1 MRKKN
6 IILLASII
14 LFFVPTFVLITNVNE
29 SNISHAAYVRARP
42 ESSGQILID
51 PSLKVETIFKDGLKG
66 PTTGMA
72 FLGPNDI
79 LVLEKNTGKVQRI
92 LNGNLQ
98 ENPLLQVNVGTEVE
112 LGLLGIATSNNQ
124 EGKTSVFLYY
134 SEANSSGVVVGKAN
148 SSGVVVG
155 NRLYK
160 YELVDNR
167 LVNPLLLLNLPA
179 TSPIPGHENN
189 HNGGKLVIGPDN
201 NVYVIV
207 GDVGGRMGNI
217 QNIMR
222 GNSPDGTSGILRVT
236 QDGKSVDDGP
246 FGSSV
251 PNILYYAYGI
261 RNSFGFDFDPVTGN
275 LWDSE
280 NGGIDKDEINYV
292 YPGFNSGWRKAMG
305 MALLRFNPN
314 QDLFSFEGKGN
325 YSDPE
330 FVWKVTV
337 APTALKF
344 LNSTK
349 LGTQYE
355 NTIFVG
361 DVKTGNLYN
370 FKLDSD
376 RKQLLLE
383 PPLNDRVADTPDEV
397 QSIVFGQGFGV
408 ITDIQV
414 GPDGYLY
421 ILGING
427 SIYRVVPA

>member
-1 MRKKN
+1 MRKEV
-6 IILLASII
+6 IVLAFLILLLSS
-14 LFFVPTFVLITNVNE
+14 TYVLISSISEN
-29 SNISHAAYVRARP
+29 NISYAAYVRALP
-42 ESSGQILID
+42 ESSGQDLVD
-51 PSLKVETIFKDGLKG
+51 PSLKVELFFKDGIKG
-66 PTTGMA
+66 PATSMA
-72 FLGPNDI
+72 FLGPDDI

-92 LNGNLQ
+92 LNGSLQ
-98 ENPLLQVNVGTEVE
+98 QTPLLQVKVGTEVE
-112 LGLLGIATSNNQ
+112 LGMLGIAISKSQ
-124 EGKTSVFLYY
+124 LGKTFVFLYY
-134 SEANSSGVVVGKAN
+134 TEANTSGIVI
-148 SSGVVVG
+148 G
-155 NRLYK
+155 NRLYR
-160 YELVDNR
+160 YELIDNK
-167 LVNPLLLLNLPA
+167 LVNPLLLLDLPA
-179 TSPIPGHENN
+179 TSTIVGHENN
-189 HNGGKLVIGPDN
+189 HNGGKVVIGPDN
-201 NVYVIV
+201 NVYLVV

-236 QDGKSVDDGP
+236 QEGKSVHNGP
-246 FGSSV
+246 FGNSV

-305 MALLRFNPN
+305 MALTRFDPN
-314 QDLFSFEGKGN
+314 EDLFYFDGKGK

-330 FVWKVTV
+330 FVWKETV

-349 LGTQYE
+349 LGSEYE

-370 FKLDSD
+370 FKLDST
-376 RKQLLLE
+376 REQLQLN
-383 PPLNDRVADTPDEV
+383 PPLDDKVADIPQEI
-397 QSIVFGQGFGV
+397 QSIVFGKGFGV

-414 GPDGYLY
+414 GSDGYLY
-421 ILGING
+421 ILGIDG
-427 SIYRVVPA
+427 TIYKIVPT

>member
-6 IILLASII
+6 IILLVSII

-92 LNGNLQ
+92 LDGNLQ
-98 ENPLLQVNVGTEVE
+98 ENPLLQVKVGTQVE

-134 SEANSSGVVVGKAN
+134 SEAN

-275 LWDSE
+275 RWDSE

-305 MALLRFNPN
+305 MALQRFDPN

-397 QSIVFGQGFGV
+397 QSVVFGQGFGV

>member
-1 MRKKN
+1 MRKKIIVLTL
-6 IILLASII
+6 IILLLGSA
-14 LFFVPTFVLITNVNE
+14 LALIANVNE
-29 SNISHAAYVRARP
+29 NNISYAAYVRALP
-42 ESSGQILID
+42 ESSGQVLVD
-51 PSLKVETIFKDGLKG
+51 PSLKVELFFKDGLKG
-66 PTTGMA
+66 PATSMA
-72 FLGPNDI
+72 FLAPDDI

-92 LNGNLQ
+92 VNGSLQ
-98 ENPLLQVNVGTEVE
+98 QNPLLQVKVGTEVE
-112 LGLLGIATSNNQ
+112 LGMLGIAISKSQ
-124 EGKTSVFLYY
+124 QGKTFVFLYY
-134 SEANSSGVVVGKAN
+134 TEANSTGIVI
-148 SSGVVVG
+148 G
-155 NRLYK
+155 NRLYR
-160 YELVDNR
+160 YELIDNK

-179 TSPIPGHENN
+179 TSPIVGHENN
-189 HNGGKLVIGPDN
+189 HNGGKVVIGPDN
-201 NVYVIV
+201 NVYLVV

-222 GNSPDGTSGILRVT
+222 GSSPDGTSGILRVT
-236 QDGKSVDDGP
+236 QDGKSVHNGP

-305 MALLRFNPN
+305 MALSRFDPN
-314 QDLFSFEGKGN
+314 EDLFYFDGKGN

-330 FVWKVTV
+330 FVWKETV

-344 LNSTK
+344 LNSSK
-349 LGTQYE
+349 LGSQYE

-370 FKLDSD
+370 FRLDSA
-376 RKQLLLE
+376 REQLLLDS
-383 PPLNDRVADTPDEV
+383 PLNDKVADTPQEIQD
-397 QSIVFGQGFGV
+397 IVFGRGFGV

-414 GPDGYLY
+414 GSDGYLY
-421 ILGING
+421 ILGIDG
-427 SIYRVVPA
+427 TIYKIVPA

>member
-1 MRKKN
+1 MQRK
-6 IILLASII
+6 IIVLAFLILLLSS
-14 LFFVPTFVLITNVNE
+14 TYVLISSISEN
-29 SNISHAAYVRARP
+29 NISYAAYVRALP
-42 ESSGQILID
+42 ESSGQNLVD
-51 PSLKVETIFKDGLKG
+51 PSLKVELFFKDGIKG
-66 PTTGMA
+66 PATSMA
-72 FLGPNDI
+72 FLGPDDI

-92 LNGNLQ
+92 LNGSLQ
-98 ENPLLQVNVGTEVE
+98 QTPLIQVKVGTEVE
-112 LGLLGIATSNNQ
+112 LGMLGIAISKNQ
-124 EGKTSVFLYY
+124 LGKTFVFLYY
-134 SEANSSGVVVGKAN
+134 TEANNSGIVI
-148 SSGVVVG
+148 G
-155 NRLYK
+155 NRLYR
-160 YELVDNR
+160 YELIDNK
-167 LVNPLLLLNLPA
+167 LVNPLLLLDLPA
-179 TSPIPGHENN
+179 TSTIVGHENN
-189 HNGGKLVIGPDN
+189 HNGGKVAIGPDN
-201 NVYVIV
+201 NVYLVV

-236 QDGKSVDDGP
+236 QEGKSVHNGP
-246 FGSSV
+246 FGNSV

-305 MALLRFNPN
+305 MALTRFDPN
-314 QDLFSFEGKGN
+314 EDLFYFEGKGK

-330 FVWKVTV
+330 FVWKETV

-349 LGTQYE
+349 LGSEYE

-370 FKLDSD
+370 FKLDST
-376 RKQLLLE
+376 REQLQLN
-383 PPLNDRVADTPDEV
+383 PPLDDKVADIPQEI
-397 QSIVFGQGFGV
+397 QSIIFGKGFGV

-414 GPDGYLY
+414 GSDGFLY
-421 ILGING
+421 ILGIDG
-427 SIYRVVPA
+427 TIYKIVPSKILTE

>member
-1 MRKKN
+1 LMSKRKV
-6 IILLASII
+6 I
-14 LFFVPTFVLITNVNE
+14 LFTSLITLIIPTFAFITNFNDN
-29 SNISHAAYVRARP
+29 NISHAFYVRARP
-42 ESSGQILID
+42 ESSGQVLID
-51 PSLKVETIFKDGLKG
+51 PSLKVEPVFSDGLKG
-66 PTTGMA
+66 PTTSMA

-92 LNGNLQ
+92 LNGILQ
-98 ENPLLQVNVGTEVE
+98 EKPLLQANVSTEIE
-112 LGLLGIATSNNQ
+112 LGMLGIAISKNQ
-124 EGKTSVFLYY
+124 AGKPFVFLYY
-134 SEANSSGVVVGKAN
+134 SEANSSGTVL
-148 SSGVVVG
+148 G
-155 NRLYK
+155 NRLYR
-160 YELVDNR
+160 YELVDGR

-179 TSPIPGHENN
+179 TSPIVGHENN
-189 HNGGKLVIGPDN
+189 HNGGKVVIGPDK

-207 GDVGGRMGNI
+207 GDVGGRIGNV
-217 QNIMR
+217 QNIIR

-236 QDGKSVDDGP
+236 QDGKSVENGP

-251 PNILYYAYGI
+251 PNTLYYAYGI

-275 LWDSE
+275 LWDTE

-292 YPGFNSGWRKAMG
+292 FPGFNSGWRKTMG
-305 MALLRFNPN
+305 MAVSRFDP
-314 QDLFSFEGKGN
+314 QEDLFNFAGKAK

-330 FVWKVTV
+330 FVWKQTV

-349 LGTQYE
+349 LGSQYA

-370 FKLDSD
+370 FKLDTD
-376 RKQLLLE
+376 RKQLLLK
-383 PPLNDRVADTPDEV
+383 PPLEDKVADTPDEI
-397 QSIVFGQGFGV
+397 QSAVFGQGFGV

-421 ILGING
+421 ILGITGN
-427 SIYRVVPA
+427 IYRIVPV

>member
-1 MRKKN
+1 MRRK
-6 IILLASII
+6 IIVLALLILLLSS
-14 LFFVPTFVLITNVNE
+14 TFVLV
-29 SNISHAAYVRARP
+29 SSISENKISYAAYVRALP
-42 ESSGQILID
+42 ESTGQDLVD
-51 PSLKVETIFKDGLKG
+51 PSLKVELFFKGDIIGSA
-66 PTTGMA
+66 TSMS
-72 FLGPNDI
+72 FLGPDDI
-79 LVLEKNTGKVQRI
+79 LLLEKNTGKVHRI
-92 LNGNLQ
+92 LNGSLQ
-98 ENPLLQVNVGTEVE
+98 QSPVLQVKVGTEVE
-112 LGLLGIATSNNQ
+112 LGMLGIAISKNQ
-124 EGKTSVFLYY
+124 QGKTFVFLYY
-134 SEANSSGVVVGKAN
+134 TEANNSGIVI
-148 SSGVVVG
+148 G
-155 NRLYK
+155 NRLYR
-160 YELVDNR
+160 YELIDNK

-179 TSPIPGHENN
+179 SSPIVGHENN
-189 HNGGKLVIGPDN
+189 HNGGKVVIGPDN
-201 NVYVIV
+201 NVYLVV

-236 QDGKSVDDGP
+236 QEGKSVHNGP

-305 MALLRFNPN
+305 MALSSFDPN
-314 QDLFSFEGKGN
+314 EDLFYFDGKGK

-330 FVWKVTV
+330 FVWKETV

-349 LGTQYE
+349 LGSEYE

-370 FKLDSD
+370 FKLDAT
-376 RKQLLLE
+376 REQLQLS
-383 PPLNDRVADTPDEV
+383 PPLDDKVADTLQEI
-397 QSIVFGQGFGV
+397 QGIIFGKGFGV

-414 GPDGYLY
+414 GSDGFLY
-421 ILGING
+421 ILGIDG
-427 SIYRVVPA
+427 TIYKIVTT

>member
-1 MRKKN
+1 MRKKDI
-6 IILLASII
+6 IILTSII
-14 LFFVPTFVLITNVNE
+14 LFFVPTFALISNVNE

-42 ESSGQILID
+42 ESSGQVLID
-51 PSLKVETIFKDGLKG
+51 PSLKVEIIFKDGLKG
-66 PTTGMA
+66 PTTGMT
-72 FLGPNDI
+72 FLAPNDI

-92 LNGNLQ
+92 IDGNLQ
-98 ENPLLQVNVGTEVE
+98 ENPLLQVSVGTEVE
-112 LGLLGIATSNNQ
+112 LGMLGIAISKNQ
-124 EGKTSVFLYY
+124 DGKTFVFLYY
-134 SEANSSGVVVGKAN
+134 SEAGSTGVVIA
-148 SSGVVVG
+148 

-160 YELVDNR
+160 YELVEDR
-167 LVNPLLLLNLPA
+167 LVNPVLLLNLPA
-179 TSPIPGHENN
+179 TSPIVGHENN
-189 HNGGKLVIGPDN
+189 HNGGKIVIGPDN
-201 NVYVIV
+201 NVYVVV
-207 GDVGGRMGNI
+207 GDVGGRMGNS

-246 FGSSV
+246 FGSAV

-261 RNSFGFDFDPVTGN
+261 RNSFGFDFDPITGN

-305 MALLRFNPN
+305 MALQTFDPN
-314 QDLFSFEGKGN
+314 EDLFSFDGKGK

-330 FVWKVTV
+330 FVWKETV

-344 LNSTK
+344 LNSSK
-349 LGTQYE
+349 LGSQYE

-383 PPLNDRVADTPDEV
+383 PPLDDRVADTPDEV

-408 ITDIQV
+408 ITDIKV

-427 SIYRVVPA
+427 SIYRIVPA

>member
-1 MRKKN
+1 MSKRKV
-6 IILLASII
+6 I
-14 LFFVPTFVLITNVNE
+14 LFTSLITLIIPTFAFITNFNDN
-29 SNISHAAYVRARP
+29 NISHAFYVRARP
-42 ESSGQILID
+42 ESSGQVLID
-51 PSLKVETIFKDGLKG
+51 PSLKVEPVFSDGLKG
-66 PTTGMA
+66 PTTSMA

-98 ENPLLQVNVGTEVE
+98 EKPLLQANVSTEVE
-112 LGLLGIATSNNQ
+112 LGMLGIAISKNQ
-124 EGKTSVFLYY
+124 AGKPFVFLYY
-134 SEANSSGVVVGKAN
+134 SEANSSGTVL
-148 SSGVVVG
+148 G
-155 NRLYK
+155 NRLYR
-160 YELVDNR
+160 YELVDGR

-179 TSPIPGHENN
+179 TSPIVGHENN
-189 HNGGKLVIGPDN
+189 HNGGKVVIGPDK

-207 GDVGGRMGNI
+207 GDVGGRIGNV
-217 QNIMR
+217 QNIIR

-236 QDGKSVDDGP
+236 QDGKSVENGP

-251 PNILYYAYGI
+251 PNTLYYAYGI

-275 LWDSE
+275 LWDTE

-292 YPGFNSGWRKAMG
+292 FPGFNSGWRKTMG
-305 MALLRFNPN
+305 MAVSRFDP
-314 QDLFSFEGKGN
+314 QEDLFNFDGKAK

-330 FVWKVTV
+330 FVWKQTV

-349 LGTQYE
+349 LGSQYA

-370 FKLDSD
+370 FKLDTD
-376 RKQLLLE
+376 RKQLLLK
-383 PPLNDRVADTPDEV
+383 PPLEDKVADTPDEI
-397 QSIVFGQGFGV
+397 QSAVFGQGFGV

-427 SIYRVVPA
+427 NIYRIVPV

>member
-1 MRKKN
+1 MRKKIIVLTL
-6 IILLASII
+6 IILLLGSTLA
-14 LFFVPTFVLITNVNE
+14 LIANVNE
-29 SNISHAAYVRARP
+29 NNISYAAYVRALP
-42 ESSGQILID
+42 ESSGQVLVD
-51 PSLKVETIFKDGLKG
+51 PSLKVELFFKDGLKG
-66 PTTGMA
+66 PATSMA
-72 FLGPNDI
+72 FLAPDDI

-92 LNGNLQ
+92 VNGSLQ
-98 ENPLLQVNVGTEVE
+98 QNPLLQVKVGTEVE
-112 LGLLGIATSNNQ
+112 LGMLGIAISKSQ
-124 EGKTSVFLYY
+124 QGKTFVFLYY
-134 SEANSSGVVVGKAN
+134 TEANSSGIVI
-148 SSGVVVG
+148 G
-155 NRLYK
+155 NRLYR
-160 YELVDNR
+160 YELIDNK

-179 TSPIPGHENN
+179 TSPIVGHENN
-189 HNGGKLVIGPDN
+189 HNGGKVVIGPDN
-201 NVYVIV
+201 NVYLVV

-222 GNSPDGTSGILRVT
+222 GSSPDGTSGILRVT
-236 QDGKSVDDGP
+236 QDGKSVHNGP

-305 MALLRFNPN
+305 MALSRFDPN
-314 QDLFSFEGKGN
+314 EDLFYFDGKGN

-330 FVWKVTV
+330 FVWKETV

-344 LNSTK
+344 LNSSK
-349 LGTQYE
+349 LGSQYE

-370 FKLDSD
+370 FRLDSA
-376 RKQLLLE
+376 REQLLLD
-383 PPLNDRVADTPDEV
+383 PPLNDKVADTPQEIQD
-397 QSIVFGQGFGV
+397 IVFGRGFGV

-414 GPDGYLY
+414 GSDGYLY
-421 ILGING
+421 ILGIDG
-427 SIYRVVPA
+427 TIYKIVPA

>member
-1 MRKKN
+1 MRRK
-6 IILLASII
+6 IIVLALLILLLSS
-14 LFFVPTFVLITNVNE
+14 TFVLVSSISEN
-29 SNISHAAYVRARP
+29 NISYAAYVRALP
-42 ESSGQILID
+42 ESTGQDLVD
-51 PSLKVETIFKDGLKG
+51 PSLKVELFFKGDIIGSA
-66 PTTGMA
+66 TSMS
-72 FLGPNDI
+72 FLGPDDI
-79 LVLEKNTGKVQRI
+79 LLLEKNTGKVHRI
-92 LNGNLQ
+92 LNGSLQ
-98 ENPLLQVNVGTEVE
+98 QSPVLQVKVGTEVE
-112 LGLLGIATSNNQ
+112 LGMLGIAISKNQ
-124 EGKTSVFLYY
+124 QGKTFVFLYY
-134 SEANSSGVVVGKAN
+134 TEANNSGIVI
-148 SSGVVVG
+148 G
-155 NRLYK
+155 NRLYR
-160 YELVDNR
+160 YELIDNK

-179 TSPIPGHENN
+179 SSPIVGHEIN
-189 HNGGKLVIGPDN
+189 HNGGKVVIGPDN
-201 NVYVIV
+201 NVYLVV

-236 QDGKSVDDGP
+236 QEGKSVHNGP

-305 MALLRFNPN
+305 MALSSFDPN
-314 QDLFSFEGKGN
+314 EDLFYFDGKGK

-330 FVWKVTV
+330 FVWKETV

-349 LGTQYE
+349 LGSEYE

-370 FKLDSD
+370 FKLDAT
-376 RKQLLLE
+376 REQLQLS
-383 PPLNDRVADTPDEV
+383 PPLDDKVADTLQEI
-397 QSIVFGQGFGV
+397 QGIIFGKGFGV

-414 GPDGYLY
+414 GSDGFLY
-421 ILGING
+421 ILGIDG
-427 SIYRVVPA
+427 TIYKIVTT

>member
-1 MRKKN
+1 MGKRN
-6 IILLASII
+6 IILFTFLFTLII
-14 LFFVPTFVLITNVNE
+14 PTFTFITLLNGN
-29 SNISHAAYVRARP
+29 NISHAFYVRAP
-42 ESSGQILID
+42 VSSGQALID
-51 PSLKVETIFKDGLKG
+51 PSLKIELVYNGSLKG
-66 PTTGMA
+66 PTTSMA

-98 ENPLLQVNVGTEVE
+98 EKPLLQANVATEVE
-112 LGLLGIATSNNQ
+112 LGMLGIAVSKNQ
-124 EGKTSVFLYY
+124 EGKTFVFLFY
-134 SEANSSGVVVGKAN
+134 SEANSTGTVI
-148 SSGVVVG
+148 G
-155 NRLYK
+155 NRLYR
-160 YELVDNR
+160 YELVEDR

-179 TSPIPGHENN
+179 TSPIMGHENN
-189 HNGGKLVIGPDN
+189 HNGGKVVIGPDK

-207 GDVGGRMGNI
+207 GDVGGRIGNV
-217 QNIMR
+217 QNIIR

-236 QDGKSVDDGP
+236 QDGKSVDNGP

-251 PNILYYAYGI
+251 PNTLYYAYGI

-275 LWDSE
+275 LWDTE

-292 YPGFNSGWRKAMG
+292 FPGFNSGWRKTMG
-305 MALLRFNPN
+305 MAVSRFDP
-314 QDLFSFEGKGN
+314 QEDLFNFAGKAK

-330 FVWKVTV
+330 FEWKQTV

-349 LGTQYE
+349 LGSQYA

-370 FKLDSD
+370 FKLDTD
-376 RKQLLLE
+376 RKQLLLK
-383 PPLNDRVADTPDEV
+383 PPLEDKVADTPDEI
-397 QSIVFGQGFGV
+397 QSAVFGQGFGV

-421 ILGING
+421 ILGITGN
-427 SIYRVVPA
+427 IYRIVPV

>member
-1 MRKKN
+1 MNKRKV
-6 IILLASII
+6 I
-14 LFFVPTFVLITNVNE
+14 LFTSLITLIIPTFAFITNFNDN
-29 SNISHAAYVRARP
+29 NISHAFYVRARP
-42 ESSGQILID
+42 ESSGQVLID
-51 PSLKVETIFKDGLKG
+51 PSLKVEPVFSDGLKG
-66 PTTGMA
+66 PTTSMA

-98 ENPLLQVNVGTEVE
+98 EKPLLQANVSTEVE
-112 LGLLGIATSNNQ
+112 LGMLGIAISKNQ
-124 EGKTSVFLYY
+124 AGKPFVFLYY
-134 SEANSSGVVVGKAN
+134 SEANSSGTVL
-148 SSGVVVG
+148 S
-155 NRLYK
+155 NRLYR
-160 YELVDNR
+160 YELVDGR

-179 TSPIPGHENN
+179 TSPIVGHENN
-189 HNGGKLVIGPDN
+189 HNGGKVVIGPDK

-207 GDVGGRMGNI
+207 GDVGGRIGNV
-217 QNIMR
+217 QNIIR

-236 QDGKSVDDGP
+236 QDGKSVNNGP

-251 PNILYYAYGI
+251 PNTLYYAYGI

-275 LWDSE
+275 LWDTE

-292 YPGFNSGWRKAMG
+292 FPGFNSGWRKTMG
-305 MALLRFNPN
+305 MAVSRFDP
-314 QDLFSFEGKGN
+314 QEDLFNFAGKAK

-330 FVWKVTV
+330 FVWKQTV

-349 LGTQYE
+349 LGSQYA

-370 FKLDSD
+370 FKLDAD
-376 RKQLLLE
+376 RKQLLLK
-383 PPLNDRVADTPDEV
+383 PPLEDKVADTPDEI
-397 QSIVFGQGFGV
+397 QSAVFGQGFGV

-427 SIYRVVPA
+427 NIYRIVPV

>member
-1 MRKKN
+1 MRKE
-6 IILLASII
+6 IIVLAFCILLLSS
-14 LFFVPTFVLITNVNE
+14 TCVLILSISEN
-29 SNISHAAYVRARP
+29 NISYAYYVRALP
-42 ESSGQILID
+42 ESSGQDLVD
-51 PSLKVETIFKDGLKG
+51 PSLKVELFFKDGIKG
-66 PTTGMA
+66 PATSMA
-72 FLGPNDI
+72 FLGPDDI

-92 LNGNLQ
+92 LNGSLQ
-98 ENPLLQVNVGTEVE
+98 KDPLLQLKVGTEVE
-112 LGLLGIATSNNQ
+112 MGLLGIAISRNQ
-124 EGKTSVFLYY
+124 QDKTFVFLYY
-134 SEANSSGVVVGKAN
+134 TEANSSGI
-148 SSGVVVG
+148 VVG
-155 NRLYK
+155 NRLYR
-160 YELVDNR
+160 YELIDNK

-179 TSPIPGHENN
+179 TSPIVGHENN
-189 HNGGKLVIGPDN
+189 HIGGKVVIGPDN
-201 NVYVIV
+201 NVYLVV

-236 QDGKSVDDGP
+236 QEGKSVHDGP

-292 YPGFNSGWRKAMG
+292 YPGFNSGWRKMMG
-305 MALLRFNPN
+305 MALSRFDPN
-314 QDLFSFEGKGN
+314 VDLFYFNGKGK

-330 FVWKVTV
+330 FVWKETV

-344 LNSTK
+344 LNSSK
-349 LGTQYE
+349 LGSQYE

-370 FKLDSD
+370 FKLDST
-376 RKQLLLE
+376 REQLQLN
-383 PPLNDRVADTPDEV
+383 PPLDDKVADTPQEIQD
-397 QSIVFGQGFGV
+397 IIFGKGFGV

-414 GPDGYLY
+414 GSDGYLY
-421 ILGING
+421 ILGIDG
-427 SIYRVVPA
+427 TIYKIVQV

>member
-1 MRKKN
+1 MSKRKV
-6 IILLASII
+6 I
-14 LFFVPTFVLITNVNE
+14 LFTSLITLIIPTFAFITNFNDN
-29 SNISHAAYVRARP
+29 NISHAFYVRARP
-42 ESSGQILID
+42 ESSGQVLID
-51 PSLKVETIFKDGLKG
+51 PSLKVEPVFSDGLKG
-66 PTTGMA
+66 PTTSMA

-98 ENPLLQVNVGTEVE
+98 EKPLLQANVSTEVE
-112 LGLLGIATSNNQ
+112 LGMLGIAISKNQ
-124 EGKTSVFLYY
+124 AGKPFVFLYY
-134 SEANSSGVVVGKAN
+134 SEANSSGTVL
-148 SSGVVVG
+148 G
-155 NRLYK
+155 NRLYR
-160 YELVDNR
+160 YELVDGR

-179 TSPIPGHENN
+179 TSPIVGHENN
-189 HNGGKLVIGPDN
+189 HNGGKVVIGPDK

-207 GDVGGRMGNI
+207 GDVGGRIGNV
-217 QNIMR
+217 QNIIR

-236 QDGKSVDDGP
+236 QDGKSVENGP

-251 PNILYYAYGI
+251 PNTLYYAYGI

-275 LWDSE
+275 LWDTE

-292 YPGFNSGWRKAMG
+292 FPGFNSGWRKTMG
-305 MALLRFNPN
+305 MAVSRFDP
-314 QDLFSFEGKGN
+314 QEDLFNFAGKAK

-330 FVWKVTV
+330 FVWKQTV

-349 LGTQYE
+349 LGSQYA

-370 FKLDSD
+370 FKLDTD
-376 RKQLLLE
+376 RKVLLLK
-383 PPLNDRVADTPDEV
+383 PPLNDKVADTPDEI
-397 QSIVFGQGFGV
+397 QSAVFGQGFGV

-421 ILGING
+421 ILGITGN
-427 SIYRVVPA
+427 IYRIVPV

>member
-134 SEANSSGVVVGKAN
+134 SEAN

-305 MALLRFNPN
+305 MALQRFDAN

>member
-1 MRKKN
+1 MRRK
-6 IILLASII
+6 IIVLALLILLLSS
-14 LFFVPTFVLITNVNE
+14 TFVLVSSISEN
-29 SNISHAAYVRARP
+29 NISYAAYVRALP
-42 ESSGQILID
+42 ESTGQDLVD
-51 PSLKVETIFKDGLKG
+51 PSLKVELFFKGDIIGSA
-66 PTTGMA
+66 TSMS
-72 FLGPNDI
+72 FLGPDDI
-79 LVLEKNTGKVQRI
+79 LVLEKNTGKVHRI
-92 LNGNLQ
+92 LNGSLQ
-98 ENPLLQVNVGTEVE
+98 QAPVLQVKVGTEVE
-112 LGLLGIATSNNQ
+112 LGMLGIAISKNQ
-124 EGKTSVFLYY
+124 QGKTFVFLYY
-134 SEANSSGVVVGKAN
+134 TEANNSGIVI
-148 SSGVVVG
+148 G
-155 NRLYK
+155 NRLYR
-160 YELVDNR
+160 YELIDNK

-179 TSPIPGHENN
+179 SSPIVGHENN
-189 HNGGKLVIGPDN
+189 HNGGKVVIGPDN
-201 NVYVIV
+201 NVYLVV

-236 QDGKSVDDGP
+236 QEGKSVHNGP

-305 MALLRFNPN
+305 MALSSFDPN
-314 QDLFSFEGKGN
+314 EDLFYFDGKGK

-330 FVWKVTV
+330 FVWKETV

-349 LGTQYE
+349 LGSEYE

-370 FKLDSD
+370 FKLDAT
-376 RKQLLLE
+376 REQLQLS
-383 PPLNDRVADTPDEV
+383 PPLDDKVADTLQEI
-397 QSIVFGQGFGV
+397 QGIIFGKGFGV

-414 GPDGYLY
+414 GSDGYLY
-421 ILGING
+421 ILGIDG
-427 SIYRVVPA
+427 TIYKIVTT

>member
-1 MRKKN
+1 MRKKIIVLTL
-6 IILLASII
+6 IILLLGSTLA
-14 LFFVPTFVLITNVNE
+14 LIANVNE
-29 SNISHAAYVRARP
+29 SNISYAAYVRALP
-42 ESSGQILID
+42 ESSGQVLVD
-51 PSLKVETIFKDGLKG
+51 SSLKVELFFKDGLKG
-66 PTTGMA
+66 PATSMA
-72 FLGPNDI
+72 FLAPDDI

-92 LNGNLQ
+92 VNGSLEQ
-98 ENPLLQVNVGTEVE
+98 TPLLQVKVGTEVE
-112 LGLLGIATSNNQ
+112 LGMLGIAISKNQ
-124 EGKTSVFLYY
+124 QGKTFVFLYY
-134 SEANSSGVVVGKAN
+134 TEANSSGIVI
-148 SSGVVVG
+148 G
-155 NRLYK
+155 NRLYR
-160 YELVDNR
+160 YELIDNK

-179 TSPIPGHENN
+179 TSPIVGHENN
-189 HNGGKLVIGPDN
+189 HNGGKVVIGPDN
-201 NVYVIV
+201 NVYLVV

-222 GNSPDGTSGILRVT
+222 GSSPDGTSGILRIT
-236 QDGKSVDDGP
+236 QDGKSVQNGP

-305 MALLRFNPN
+305 MALSNFDPN
-314 QDLFSFEGKGN
+314 EDLFYFDGKGK

-330 FVWKVTV
+330 FVWKETV

-344 LNSTK
+344 LNSSK
-349 LGTQYE
+349 LGSQYE

-370 FKLDSD
+370 FRLDST
-376 RKQLLLE
+376 REQLLLN
-383 PPLNDRVADTPDEV
+383 PPLDDKVADTSQEIQD
-397 QSIVFGQGFGV
+397 IVFGRGFGV

-414 GPDGYLY
+414 GSDGYLY
-421 ILGING
+421 ILGIDG
-427 SIYRVVPA
+427 TIYKIVPA

>member
-1 MRKKN
+1 MSKRKV
-6 IILLASII
+6 I
-14 LFFVPTFVLITNVNE
+14 LFTSLITLIIPAFAFITNFNDN
-29 SNISHAAYVRARP
+29 NISHAFYVRARP
-42 ESSGQILID
+42 ESSGQVLID
-51 PSLKVETIFKDGLKG
+51 PSLKVETVFNDGLKG
-66 PTTGMA
+66 PATSMA

-98 ENPLLQVNVGTEVE
+98 EKPLLQANVSTEVE
-112 LGLLGIATSNNQ
+112 LGMLGIAISKNQ
-124 EGKTSVFLYY
+124 AGKPFVFLYY
-134 SEANSSGVVVGKAN
+134 SEANSSGTVL
-148 SSGVVVG
+148 G
-155 NRLYK
+155 NRLYR
-160 YELVDNR
+160 YELVDDR

-179 TSPIPGHENN
+179 TSPIVGHENN
-189 HNGGKLVIGPDN
+189 HNGGKVVIGPDK

-207 GDVGGRMGNI
+207 GDVGGRIGNV
-217 QNIMR
+217 QNIIR

-236 QDGKSVDDGP
+236 QDGKSVDNGP

-251 PNILYYAYGI
+251 PNTLYYAYGI

-275 LWDSE
+275 LWDTE

-292 YPGFNSGWRKAMG
+292 FPGFNSGWRKTMG
-305 MALLRFNPN
+305 MAVSRFDP
-314 QDLFSFEGKGN
+314 QEDLFNFDGKAK

-330 FVWKVTV
+330 FVWKQTV

-349 LGTQYE
+349 LGSQYA

-370 FKLDSD
+370 FKLDTD
-376 RKQLLLE
+376 RKQLLLK
-383 PPLNDRVADTPDEV
+383 PPLEDKVADTPDEI
-397 QSIVFGQGFGV
+397 QSAVFGQGFGV

-427 SIYRVVPA
+427 NIYRIVPV

>member
-14 LFFVPTFVLITNVNE
+14 LFFVSTFVLITNVNE

-42 ESSGQILID
+42 ESSGQILFD
-51 PSLKVETIFKDGLKG
+51 PSLKVETIFKDGLKS
-66 PTTGMA
+66 PTGMA
-72 FLGPNDI
+72 FVGQNDI

-92 LNGNLQ
+92 LDGNLQ
-98 ENPLLQVNVGTEVE
+98 QNPLLQVNVGTEVE

-134 SEANSSGVVVGKAN
+134 SEAN

-236 QDGKSVDDGP
+236 QDGKSVNDGP

-305 MALLRFNPN
+305 MALQRFDPN

-370 FKLDSD
+370 FKLDSG

>member
-6 IILLASII
+6 IILLVSII

-92 LNGNLQ
+92 LDGNLQ
-98 ENPLLQVNVGTEVE
+98 ENPLLQVKVGTQVE

-134 SEANSSGVVVGKAN
+134 SEAN

-305 MALLRFNPN
+305 MALQRFDPN

-397 QSIVFGQGFGV
+397 QSVVFGQGFGV

>member
-1 MRKKN
+1 MRRK
-6 IILLASII
+6 IIVLALLILLLSS
-14 LFFVPTFVLITNVNE
+14 TFVLVSSISEN
-29 SNISHAAYVRARP
+29 NISYAAYVRALP
-42 ESSGQILID
+42 ESTGQDLVD
-51 PSLKVETIFKDGLKG
+51 PSLKVELFFKGDIIGSA
-66 PTTGMA
+66 TSMS
-72 FLGPNDI
+72 FLGPDDI
-79 LVLEKNTGKVQRI
+79 LLLEKNTGKVHRI
-92 LNGNLQ
+92 LNGSLQ
-98 ENPLLQVNVGTEVE
+98 QTPVLQVKVGTEVE
-112 LGLLGIATSNNQ
+112 LGMLGIAISKNQ
-124 EGKTSVFLYY
+124 QGKTFVFLYY
-134 SEANSSGVVVGKAN
+134 TEANNSGIVI
-148 SSGVVVG
+148 G
-155 NRLYK
+155 NRLYR
-160 YELVDNR
+160 YELIDNK

-179 TSPIPGHENN
+179 SSPIVGHENN
-189 HNGGKLVIGPDN
+189 HNGGKVVIGPDN
-201 NVYVIV
+201 NVYLVV

-236 QDGKSVDDGP
+236 QEGKSVHNGP

-305 MALLRFNPN
+305 MALSSFDPN
-314 QDLFSFEGKGN
+314 TDLFYFDGKGK

-330 FVWKVTV
+330 FVWKETV

-349 LGTQYE
+349 LGSEYE

-370 FKLDSD
+370 FKLDAT
-376 RKQLLLE
+376 REQLQLS
-383 PPLNDRVADTPDEV
+383 PPLDDKVADTLQEI
-397 QSIVFGQGFGV
+397 QGIIFGKGFGV

-414 GPDGYLY
+414 GSDGYLY
-421 ILGING
+421 ILGIDG
-427 SIYRVVPA
+427 TIYKIVTT

>member
-1 MRKKN
+1 MSKRKV
-6 IILLASII
+6 I
-14 LFFVPTFVLITNVNE
+14 LFTSLITLIIPTFAFITNFNDN
-29 SNISHAAYVRARP
+29 NISHAFYVRARP
-42 ESSGQILID
+42 ESSGQVLID
-51 PSLKVETIFKDGLKG
+51 PSLKVEPVFSDGLKG
-66 PTTGMA
+66 PTTSMA

-92 LNGNLQ
+92 LNGILQ
-98 ENPLLQVNVGTEVE
+98 EKPLLQANVSTEVE
-112 LGLLGIATSNNQ
+112 LGMLGIAISKNQ
-124 EGKTSVFLYY
+124 AGKPFVFLYY
-134 SEANSSGVVVGKAN
+134 SEANSSGTVL
-148 SSGVVVG
+148 G
-155 NRLYK
+155 NRLYR
-160 YELVDNR
+160 YELVDGR

-179 TSPIPGHENN
+179 TSPIVGHENN
-189 HNGGKLVIGPDN
+189 HNGGKVVIGPDK

-207 GDVGGRMGNI
+207 GDVGGRIGNV
-217 QNIMR
+217 QNNIR

-236 QDGKSVDDGP
+236 QDGKSVENGP

-251 PNILYYAYGI
+251 PNTLYYAYGI

-275 LWDSE
+275 LWDTE

-292 YPGFNSGWRKAMG
+292 FPGFNSGWRKTMG
-305 MALLRFNPN
+305 MAVSRFDP
-314 QDLFSFEGKGN
+314 QEDLFNFAGKAK

-330 FVWKVTV
+330 FVWKQTV

-349 LGTQYE
+349 LGSQYA

-370 FKLDSD
+370 FKLDTD
-376 RKQLLLE
+376 RKVLLLK
-383 PPLNDRVADTPDEV
+383 PPLNDKVADTPDEI
-397 QSIVFGQGFGV
+397 QSAVFGQGFGV

-421 ILGING
+421 ILGITGN
-427 SIYRVVPA
+427 IYRIVPV

>member
-92 LNGNLQ
+92 LDDNLQ

-134 SEANSSGVVVGKAN
+134 SEAN

-305 MALLRFNPN
+305 MALQRFDPN

>member
-92 LNGNLQ
+92 LDGNLQ

-134 SEANSSGVVVGKAN
+134 SEAN

-305 MALLRFNPN
+305 MALQRFDPN

-408 ITDIQV
+408 VTDIQV

-427 SIYRVVPA
+427 SIYRVVSA

>member
-1 MRKKN
+1 MSKRKV
-6 IILLASII
+6 I
-14 LFFVPTFVLITNVNE
+14 LFTSLITLIIPTFAFITNFNDN
-29 SNISHAAYVRARP
+29 NISHAFYVRARP
-42 ESSGQILID
+42 ESSGQVLID
-51 PSLKVETIFKDGLKG
+51 PSLKVEPVFSDGLKG
-66 PTTGMA
+66 PTTSMA

-98 ENPLLQVNVGTEVE
+98 EKPLLQANVSTEVE
-112 LGLLGIATSNNQ
+112 LGMLGIAISKNQ
-124 EGKTSVFLYY
+124 AGKPFVFLYY
-134 SEANSSGVVVGKAN
+134 SEANSSGTVL
-148 SSGVVVG
+148 G
-155 NRLYK
+155 NRLYR
-160 YELVDNR
+160 YELVDGR

-179 TSPIPGHENN
+179 TSPIVGHENN
-189 HNGGKLVIGPDN
+189 HNGGKVVIGPDK

-207 GDVGGRMGNI
+207 GDVGGRIGNV
-217 QNIMR
+217 QNIIR

-236 QDGKSVDDGP
+236 QDGKSVDNGP

-251 PNILYYAYGI
+251 PNTLYYAYGI

-275 LWDSE
+275 LWDTE

-292 YPGFNSGWRKAMG
+292 FPGFNSGWRKTMG
-305 MALLRFNPN
+305 MAVSRFDP
-314 QDLFSFEGKGN
+314 QEDLFNFAGKAK

-330 FVWKVTV
+330 FVWKQTV

-349 LGTQYE
+349 LGSQYA

-370 FKLDSD
+370 FKLDTD
-376 RKQLLLE
+376 RKQLLLK
-383 PPLNDRVADTPDEV
+383 PPLNDKVADTPDEI
-397 QSIVFGQGFGV
+397 QSAVFGQGFGV

-427 SIYRVVPA
+427 NIYRIVPV

>member
-1 MRKKN
+1 MGKRN
-6 IILLASII
+6 IILFTFLITLII
-14 LFFVPTFVLITNVNE
+14 PTFTFITLLNDN
-29 SNISHAAYVRARP
+29 NISHAFYVRAP
-42 ESSGQILID
+42 VSSGQALID
-51 PSLKVETIFKDGLKG
+51 PSLKAELVFNGSLKG
-66 PTTGMA
+66 PTTSMA

-98 ENPLLQVNVGTEVE
+98 EKPLLQAKVATEVE
-112 LGLLGIATSNNQ
+112 LGMLGIAVSKNQ
-124 EGKTSVFLYY
+124 EGKTFVFLFY
-134 SEANSSGVVVGKAN
+134 SEANSTGTVI
-148 SSGVVVG
+148 G
-155 NRLYK
+155 NRLYR
-160 YELVDNR
+160 YELAEDR

-179 TSPIPGHENN
+179 TSPIVGHENN
-189 HNGGKLVIGPDN
+189 HNGGKVVIGPDK

-207 GDVGGRMGNI
+207 GDVGSRFGNV
-217 QNIMR
+217 QNIIR

-236 QDGKSVDDGP
+236 QDGKSVANGP
-246 FGSSV
+246 FGNSV
-251 PNILYYAYGI
+251 PNTLYYAYGI

-275 LWDSE
+275 LWDTE

-292 YPGFNSGWRKAMG
+292 FPGFNSGWRKAMG
-305 MALLRFNPN
+305 MALSRFDP
-314 QDLFSFEGKGN
+314 QEDLFNFAGKGK

-330 FVWKVTV
+330 FVWKQTV

-349 LGTQYE
+349 LGPQYA

-370 FKLDSD
+370 FKLSPD
-376 RKQLLLE
+376 RKQLLLK
-383 PPLNDRVADTPDEV
+383 PPLEDKVADTPEEIQRV
-397 QSIVFGQGFGV
+397 VFGQGFGV
-408 ITDIQV
+408 ITDLKV

-427 SIYRVVPA
+427 NIYRIVPV